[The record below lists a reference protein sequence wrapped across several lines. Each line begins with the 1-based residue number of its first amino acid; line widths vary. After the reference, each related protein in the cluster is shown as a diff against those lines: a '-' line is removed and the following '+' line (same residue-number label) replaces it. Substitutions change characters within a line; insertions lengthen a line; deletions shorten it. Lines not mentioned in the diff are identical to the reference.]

1 MHAIRQHAF
10 GPAENLRYEE
20 VEDLRYEEVEDPR
33 PGPGEVRVAVSAAGV
48 HVVDTTIRRGD
59 SGGPFAPPELPMTPG
74 REVAGVV
81 DELGAGAD
89 GDWLGRRVVVHLGQA
104 NGGYAERAVAR
115 AESLHALPDGVDE
128 AAAVAM
134 IGTGRTAIGILHV
147 AQLTADDVVLVP
159 AAAGGI
165 GNLLVQEARNLG
177 ATVVGLAG
185 GAEKVA
191 RVGELGA
198 TFSADYIDHDWPERV
213 REWLGG
219 REVTA
224 VLDGVGGR
232 AGRAGFDLLGAGGR
246 IIMFGWAPGQEP
258 VEISTTDLFSRGLTA
273 SVALGPRL
281 WQRRPGGLRGLE
293 EESLAALGGGRLTP
307 LVNEPFALAEAAAAH
322 TALESRRTTG
332 KVVLKP

>member
-1 MHAIRQHAF
+1 MYAIRQYAF
-10 GPAENLRYEE
+10 GPAEN
-20 VEDLRYEEVEDPR
+20 LRYEEVEDPR

-48 HVVDTTIRRGD
+48 HVVDTTIRQGG

-81 DELGAGAD
+81 DEIGERVE

-104 NGGYAERAVAR
+104 NGGYAERVLAKAG
-115 AESLHALPDGVDE
+115 SLHALPDGVSE
-128 AAAVAM
+128 EAAVAM
-134 IGTGRTAIGILHV
+134 IGTGRTTIGILHV
-147 AQLTADDVVLVP
+147 AQLTAEDVVLVP

-165 GNLLVQEARNLG
+165 GNLLVQEARNIG

-198 TFSADYIDHDWPERV
+198 TFSADYTEEDWPERV
-213 REWLGG
+213 REWLDG

-232 AGRAGFDLLGAGGR
+232 AGRAAFDLLGAGGR
-246 IIMFGWAPGQEP
+246 IIMFGWARGQDP
-258 VEISTTDLFSRGLTA
+258 VRLDTTDLFSRGLTA

-293 EESLAALGGGRLTP
+293 EESLAALADGRLTP
-307 LVNEPFALAEAAAAH
+307 LVHEPFALAEASTAH
-322 TALESRRTTG
+322 TALENRRTTG
-332 KVVLKP
+332 KVVLRP